1 MGKEI
6 RLRIEACYSGL
17 RPSEKRVAD
26 YVLGHMEELKLLPLD
41 QLAERC
47 QVSQPTV

>member
-26 YVLGHMEELKLLPLD
+26 LCAWPYGG
-41 QLAERC
+41 AEA
-47 QVSQPTV
+47 SAS